1 MLNAKGTTKGVALLL
16 LAGMH
21 GAQAHHSYAM
31 FDGSKTLT
39 VSGTVAKL
47 EWTNPHV
54 FVWIYVPSTK
64 NPGKYDLYAF
74 ENASPNAITKV
85 GWTRDSLQA
94 GDKITVEYSPLR
106 DGRNG
111 GHLTVAKLADGRTL
125 GSVGG
130 FAAAPSFKRPSPAP
144 AEQKP

>member
-1 MLNAKGTTKGVALLL
+1 MLKTQGMTTGVALLL
-16 LAGMH
+16 LTCMH

-31 FDGSKTLT
+31 FDGSKTQT

-47 EWTNPHV
+47 EWSNPHV

-74 ENASPNAITKV
+74 ENGSPNAITKV
-85 GWTRDSLQA
+85 GWSKDSLRA
-94 GDKITVEYSPLR
+94 GDKITIEYWPLR

-111 GHLTVAKLADGRTL
+111 GHLTTATLPDGRTL

-130 FAAAPSFKRPSPAP
+130 LAAAATAKGTPPPK
-144 AEQKP
+144 

>member
-1 MLNAKGTTKGVALLL
+1 MLKVKVTATGVALLL
-16 LAGMH
+16 LACMP
-21 GAQAHHSYAM
+21 AAYAHHSYAM

-47 EWTNPHV
+47 EWSNPHV
-54 FVWIYVPSTK
+54 FVWVYVPSTK

-74 ENASPNAITKV
+74 ENGSPNAISKV
-85 GWTRDSLQA
+85 GWSKDSLRA
-94 GDKITVEYSPLR
+94 GDKITVEYWPLR

-111 GHLTVAKLADGRTL
+111 GHLTTATLADGRTL

-130 FAAAPSFKRPSPAP
+130 LSAA
-144 AEQKP
+144 QH